1 MDTPEHTDNYLPD
14 VEPKKDS
21 SNWRIFFKILVVANL
36 LAIVFPIITLT
47 YGDGI
52 GWLAWLVSGG
62 TLGAGAVAIT
72 NILTISY
79 YLIFRNR
86 EITAFIAGILIILVS
101 LPVAI
106 YSGYWFHKS
115 VIARQQL
122 SELQDKSQGEIDRK
136 LLSPSIKE
144 ASDLLN
150 QCLVLEYYDRLDDYS
165 PDIFKDQEP
174 SKTGVYIVSLGEV
187 DSSYL
192 MYANSTAS
200 KTLKPLA
207 TQSNQSCGDPIING
221 NYE

>member
-1 MDTPEHTDNYLPD
+1 MDSPEHIEDYLPD
-14 VEPKKDS
+14 AEPKKDS
-21 SNWRIFFKILVVANL
+21 GSWRIFFKILVVANL
-36 LAIVFPIITLT
+36 LTIVFPVITLT

-52 GWLAWLVSGG
+52 GWLVWLISGG
-62 TLGAGAVAIT
+62 TLGTGVVAIT

-115 VIARQQL
+115 VISNQQL
-122 SELQDKSQGEIDRK
+122 NELQDQSQSEIDRK
-136 LLSPSIKE
+136 LLTPSINE
-144 ASDLLN
+144 ASELLN

-174 SKTGVYIVSLGEV
+174 SKTGIYIVSLGEAS
-187 DSSYL
+187 SSYL
-192 MYANSTAS
+192 MYANASAS
-200 KTLKPLA
+200 KVLKPLA
-207 TQSNQSCGDPIING
+207 TKSSRNCGDPIING